1 MRFTDR
7 SHAGIVLAGLLDHLA
22 DHPAVILGLPR
33 GGVPVGFEIARHLAA
48 PLEVLLVRKL
58 GVPVQPELAMG
69 AIGEGGVRVLDEQRI
84 ERLGIRPAAVERVER
99 RERRE
104 LARQAERFR
113 GNARPADLE
122 GKTAVIVDDGI
133 ATGATARAACL
144 ITRRLGAGRVVLAV
158 RSLPAT
164 HRQPSPRWPTSWWW
178 PTPRGGSRPSACS
191 IATSGPLR
199 TPRWWSFWTA
209 PGSGRPA
216 PSQGAEKPVHPV
228 LSAILRSSA
237 VNSQVPPVE

>member
-7 SHAGIVLAGLLDHLA
+7 SHAGRVLAGLLDHLA
-22 DHPAVILGLPR
+22 DQPTVILGLPR

-58 GVPVQPELAMG
+58 GVPTQPELAMG
-69 AIGEGGVRVLDEQRI
+69 AIGEGGVRILDEQRI
-84 ERLGIRPAAVERVER
+84 ETARDTAGGRSERVER

-122 GKTAVIVDDGI
+122 GRTAVIVDDGI

-144 ITRRLGAGRVVLAV
+144 ITRRLGAGRVVLAAPV
-158 RSLPAT
+158 APRDAAAT
-164 HRQPSPRWPTSWWW
+164 FAEVADELVVAHTPRRFAAIGMFYRDFR
-178 PTPRGGSRPSACS
+178 PTPDHSVVELLDLAREWTPGREQGG
-191 IATSGPLR
+191 
-199 TPRWWSFWTA
+199 
-209 PGSGRPA
+209 
-216 PSQGAEKPVHPV
+216 
-228 LSAILRSSA
+228 
-237 VNSQVPPVE
+237 